1 RCARLCTPPEGR
13 NVPILVLV
21 TDGDRRKLNQAL
33 EMGVNDYLTRPVDIN
48 ELVARVRP
56 QLRKKRYAD
65 RLRHNVQLSLEMA
78 ITDQLT
84 GLHNRRYM
92 SRHLDNLVAGAKKTE
107 KPIAF
112 VIMDIDYF
120 KSVNDTH
127 GHDIGD
133 EVLKEFA
140 GRIAANVR
148 GID

>member
-1 RCARLCTPPEGR
+1 
-13 NVPILVLV
+13 
-21 TDGDRRKLNQAL
+21 
-33 EMGVNDYLTRPVDIN
+33 
-48 ELVARVRP
+48 
-56 QLRKKRYAD
+56 
-65 RLRHNVQLSLEMA
+65 MA

-92 SRHLDNLVAGAKKTE
+92 SRHLDNLVETAKKTG

-140 GRIAANVR
+140 SRMPPMCAALTWPAAMAARNSWW
-148 GID
+148 